1 MKKVGEEDK
10 QEMTFLPSVITGR
23 PAGSTATKK
32 YYLVVA
38 LKQCK
43 NEIVVSYQEDFFCT
57 CRRLG
62 RYTKKGDLSQLI
74 EAKKKKKLPD
84 LSMMEF
90 KVSLVNLIIK
100 MSQIR
105 RWLTSTQ
112 CLVLANDLLSGTK
125 TEKR

>member
-43 NEIVVSYQEDFFCT
+43 NEIVVSYQEDFFVHVGDWGDIQ
-57 CRRLG
+57 R
-62 RYTKKGDLSQLI
+62 KG
-74 EAKKKKKLPD
+74 
-84 LSMMEF
+84 
-90 KVSLVNLIIK
+90 
-100 MSQIR
+100 
-105 RWLTSTQ
+105 T
-112 CLVLANDLLSGTK
+112 
-125 TEKR
+125 